1 MEQSGTPFGAGPS
14 DATPPPPQDPS
25 ARPLTAPFGN
35 HPDED
40 EDEEQWEYEYSTTE
54 TEVPIL
60 VQ

>member
-14 DATPPPPQDPS
+14 EATSPQDPFS
-25 ARPLTAPFGN
+25 KPLTAPFG
-35 HPDED
+35 DILD

-60 VQ
+60 LQ

>member
-14 DATPPPPQDPS
+14 EATPPQDPFS
-25 ARPLTAPFGN
+25 KPLTAPFGDI
-35 HPDED
+35 PD

-60 VQ
+60 LQ